1 MSFGTSYAG
10 LIGAGLGVPV
20 GAPIPGSAYERNVD
34 LVSAR
39 ALDLPARDYLV
50 DDDETGSPHG
60 EWDGLAQTV
69 ALRLTTRR
77 GRLPFDRALGNDF
90 LNLDR
95 VPVDLAGFAQR
106 CAVDA
111 LGDLIS
117 TGQVRL
123 QSVTADRSRGLA
135 VMTVVWVDTRTQTE
149 RTAVAVAQ
157 GA

>member
-1 MSFGTSYAG
+1 M
-10 LIGAGLGVPV
+10 
-20 GAPIPGSAYERNVD
+20 
-34 LVSAR
+34 
-39 ALDLPARDYLV
+39 
-50 DDDETGSPHG
+50 
-60 EWDGLAQTV
+60 
-69 ALRLTTRR
+69 
-77 GRLPFDRALGNDF
+77 
-90 LNLDR
+90 NLDR